1 MYQPGLHLICD
12 CLSKETTALSN
23 YKACQILLDQLIESE
38 GLSKVGEVYHNFPSG
53 GFTGVV
59 CLTESHISIHT
70 WPEFGRITFDVFLSN
85 YQKVNNQIAHR
96 IYAKLI
102 ELFNANVIASHEINR

>member
-12 CLSKETTALSN
+12 CLSSKIELLSD
-23 YKACQILLDQLIESE
+23 YIDCQQLLNEMIQHQ
-38 GLSKVGEVYHNFPSG
+38 GLSKIGEVYHNFPTG

-85 YQKVNNQIAHR
+85 YQKVNDKIAHT
-96 IYAKLI
+96 IYDKLI
-102 ELFNANVIASHEINR
+102 ELFNAKVIASHEIKR